1 MDQAAG
7 LRQWK
12 EESARQKTPDTR
24 EIPMRITAVTGG
36 KGGVG
41 KSNIALNLALALK
54 KSGKRVCLMDA
65 DLGLS
70 SIDVLLGIKPRFNLG
85 HVLTGQKTMKEILVE
100 GPFGLSLIP
109 AASGLKHLAE
119 LGEEKLM
126 YFVEEA
132 SSLADQ
138 FDHLIIDTPAGISR
152 GVLTFLL
159 MSSEVIVVATPEPT
173 SLTDSYAVIKS
184 LKLEGG
190 KAKVMFLFNMCR
202 NEEEGIRVGEK
213 LKEICRHFMGMTPE
227 IIGVVSYD
235 PSVPLAVRKQRAFL
249 DLYPASK
256 ASQQI
261 TDAASRLVLTESKP
275 NDLGDFFSAMKDLFS

>member
-12 EESARQKTPDTR
+12 EESARLRTSESGPGR
-24 EIPMRITAVTGG
+24 MRITAITGG

-41 KSNIALNLALALK
+41 KSNVALNLSLALRK
-54 KSGKRVCLMDA
+54 AGKRVCLMDA

-70 SIDVLLGIKPRFNLG
+70 SIDVLLGIKPRYNLG
-85 HVLTGQKTMKEILVE
+85 HVLTGQKSMKEILVE

-119 LGEEKLM
+119 LSEEKLM

-152 GVLTFLL
+152 SVLTFLL
-159 MSSEVIVVATPEPT
+159 MASEVIVVATPEPT

-190 KAKVMFLFNMCR
+190 KARVMFLFNMCR
-202 NEEEGIRVGEK
+202 NEEEGTRVGEK

-227 IIGVVSYD
+227 IIGVINHD
-235 PSVPLAVRKQRAFL
+235 PSVSLAVRKQRAFL
-249 DLYPASK
+249 DLYPETKASRQITEAASK
-256 ASQQI
+256 LMQAE
-261 TDAASRLVLTESKP
+261 VKP